1 MPTMEK
7 ETYDTEN
14 LQEELLAEF
23 SNYNYSEHKVTEKS
37 RHIGG
42 FILISFIWIQAF
54 RCDSNVLY
62 VPEQQQMYCVNG
74 FNKTLN
80 ALRFRCYCDGCN
92 VKIYVRKDGTAI
104 QKPDELHNHESMHH
118 KYRETQCFADM
129 KKLCLSAP
137 PSTTPKE
144 IYDQAILAYVYY
156 FTEFEEGGSI

>member
-14 LQEELLAEF
+14 LQEDLLAEF

-37 RHIGG
+37 RH
-42 FILISFIWIQAF
+42 IQAF